1 MGKLSL
7 IAEHK
12 SKKEQKTT
20 KTKYLIWAGSFL
32 SLEEL
37 DTVEKIESK
46 LESKRYYE
54 YRAYALLA

>member
-1 MGKLSL
+1 MWYGL
-7 IAEHK
+7 
-12 SKKEQKTT
+12 
-20 KTKYLIWAGSFL
+20 GVFFL

-54 YRAYALLA
+54 YRAYALLAWGNIQI